1 MELWDIYDK
10 DRNLTGKVIPKGT
23 ALEENEYRINIRLAI
38 FNDQDEMLI
47 QKRQTIKQKYPNFW
61 DVSVAGNAMHGEIS
75 EETVERELKEELGL
89 EHDFSNERPMITIHR
104 KHGFTDIYILNLN
117 VDINSL
123 KIQHEEVQSVIWAT
137 KQEIFQLMDEGKFIP
152 YNKSLIELLF
162 FNKDCRG
169 MIDKT

>member
-10 DRNLTGKVIPKGT
+10 DRNLTGKVVPKGT

-47 QKRQTIKQKYPNFW
+47 QKRQTTKQKYPNFW
-61 DVSVAGNAMHGEIS
+61 DISVAGNAMHGEIS

-104 KHGFTDIYILNLN
+104 KHGFTDFYILNLN

-137 KQEIFQLMDEGKFIP
+137 KQEIFQLMEEEKFIP

-162 FNKDCRG
+162 FNKECRG
-169 MIDKT
+169 MIDKN